1 MTVSISVWS
10 GSAAC
15 GSTGGVSRACSGTAG
30 GRVSLLCRS
39 VAHGQETR
47 QEEGG
52 AAAEKRPVIRD
63 AHERFQF

>member
-15 GSTGGVSRACSGTAG
+15 GSAGGRFPRLFRNGG